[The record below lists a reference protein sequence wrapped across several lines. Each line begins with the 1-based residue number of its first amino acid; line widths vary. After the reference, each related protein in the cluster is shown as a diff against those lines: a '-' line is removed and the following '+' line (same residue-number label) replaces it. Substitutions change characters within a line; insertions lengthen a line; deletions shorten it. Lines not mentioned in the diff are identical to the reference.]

1 MRNIKITYAY
11 DGSDFYGFQRQPD
24 KRTVQGEIERVLK
37 IILKEDIN
45 MVTAGRTDRGVHASV
60 QVSNFFINDN
70 ITIPLKN
77 FQRALNKLLPN
88 DIDIYNIEEVSLDF
102 NSRFQAKIRAYEYII
117 TWKKDVFSRRY
128 KTYVNKEID
137 CERFLEILKPLIGEH
152 DFNNFRLKDE
162 NNKTSIRTI
171 YNIETYLKDENT
183 MGIYIEGNA
192 FLKTQI
198 RIIVGIALD
207 IYFGRKPENYIRELL
222 ENPFKEYKIEIA
234 EPSGLYLSKVEY

>member
-1 MRNIKITYAY
+1 MRNIKISYSY

-24 KRTVQGEIERVLK
+24 KRTVQGELERVLN
-37 IILKEDIN
+37 IILKKEVN
-45 MVTAGRTDRGVHASV
+45 LTTAGRTDKGVHARV
-60 QVSNFFINDN
+60 QVSNFIIDSSV
-70 ITIPLKN
+70 TIPLDNLK
-77 FQRALNKLLPN
+77 RAVNKLLPP
-88 DIDIYNIEEVSLDF
+88 DIDLFHICEERMDF
-102 NSRFQAKIRAYEYII
+102 NARYMPKTRAYEYII

-128 KTYVNKEID
+128 KTYVNKKID

-171 YNIETYLKDENT
+171 YNIETYLKDEDT

-198 RIIVGIALD
+198 RIIVGTALD

>member
-1 MRNIKITYAY
+1 MRNIKITYSY
-11 DGSDFYGFQRQPD
+11 DGSDFFGFQRQPD
-24 KRTVQGEIERVLK
+24 KRTVQGEIEKVLK
-37 IILKEDIN
+37 IILKSDIN
-45 MVTAGRTDRGVHASV
+45 MVTAGRTDRGVHANV
-60 QVSNFFINDN
+60 QVSNFYIDES

-88 DIDIYNIEEVSLDF
+88 DIDIYKIEEVNLDF
-102 NSRFQAKIRAYEYII
+102 NSRFQAKKRAYEYII

-128 KTYVNKEID
+128 KTYVTKEID
-137 CERFLEILKPLIGEH
+137 CDKFLEILKPLIGEH

-162 NNKTSIRTI
+162 NNKTSIREI
-171 YNIETYLKDENT
+171 YKIETYLKDKNT

-207 IYFGRKPENYIRELL
+207 IYFGRKPENYIKLLL
-222 ENPFKEYKIEIA
+222 ENPEEERKIEIA
-234 EPSGLYLSKVEY
+234 EPSGLYLTKVEY